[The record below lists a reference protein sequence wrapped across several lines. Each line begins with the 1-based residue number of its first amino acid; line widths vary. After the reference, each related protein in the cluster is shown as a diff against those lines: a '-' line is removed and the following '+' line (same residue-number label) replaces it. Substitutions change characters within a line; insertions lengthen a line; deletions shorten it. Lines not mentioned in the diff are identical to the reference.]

1 MTRPKTPSHVIAFDD
16 PATPCTTSVTDDP
29 ALVDAAYTS
38 HAWRHFTN
46 PDKSAVAG
54 IWEAGPHCQR
64 EVADYDEM
72 CHILEGQVRLTD
84 ADGTARVFG
93 PGDSFTITRGF
104 TGTWENL
111 TSVRKVY
118 FILG

>member
-1 MTRPKTPSHVIAFDD
+1 MMTQTPAHVIAFDD
-16 PATPCTTSVTDDP
+16 PETPCTTSVIDDP
-29 ALVDAAYTS
+29 ALVTEPYTS

-46 PDKSAVAG
+46 PGKSATAG

-64 EVADYDEM
+64 ESADYDEM
-72 CHILEGQVRLTD
+72 CHILDGQVRLTD
-84 ADGTARVFG
+84 EDGTERVFG

-104 TGTWENL
+104 RGTWENL
-111 TSVRKVY
+111 THVRKVY